1 MKLLECH
8 RQFPLGTPESTCNDL
23 LPPSSPSVSLP
34 IPPSPS
40 TALPISVLSSL
51 CNLWFQKYHRWFPI
65 LHNLSLLNVLE
76 ENSQNLELSPLYVV
90 IKAIAAVTLPNTPT
104 QDTFDQYQR
113 EQISNAYRQE
123 ITMHAM
129 DQLSLPSLQ
138 AVLIITII
146 ELGAGKMSKFWNLV
160 ALCKRYLT
168 RSPFVIQLGL
178 IMFEY
183 RMAMQLGLRDL
194 VVNQCSNFNNAS
206 LLPPRMLPLPN
217 TLVEQEEKIRAY
229 WMTEVLDASST
240 MGVGWN
246 LGLTIPDQQSWL
258 PCSDNVWTSAQ
269 SFVSV
274 ATFGDFDLSS
284 SFSLYVTLVGNEL
297 YVVHQFLQQP
307 FDQTT
312 SDGRAKWQSECR
324 AVDERL
330 QKWRESSP
338 LLASFAGCYD
348 VATDE
353 MQIVFDPIIVMSFA
367 VFDSAI
373 IALYQRLAFPPS
385 GLDKQHG
392 PFYYAIQRCLDACDE
407 MTSVVR
413 SVKDVDLENMG
424 PHIIFPIFVAS
435 RFFLGKLL

>member
-1 MKLLECH
+1 
-8 RQFPLGTPESTCNDL
+8 
-23 LPPSSPSVSLP
+23 
-34 IPPSPS
+34 
-40 TALPISVLSSL
+40 
-51 CNLWFQKYHRWFPI
+51 
-65 LHNLSLLNVLE
+65 
-76 ENSQNLELSPLYVV
+76 
-90 IKAIAAVTLPNTPT
+90 
-104 QDTFDQYQR
+104 
-113 EQISNAYRQE
+113 
-123 ITMHAM
+123 
-129 DQLSLPSLQ
+129 
-138 AVLIITII
+138 
-146 ELGAGKMSKFWNLV
+146 
-160 ALCKRYLT
+160 
-168 RSPFVIQLGL
+168 
-178 IMFEY
+178 
-183 RMAMQLGLRDL
+183 MQLGLRDL

-206 LLPPRMLPLPN
+206 LLPPRMLPLPC

-246 LGLTIPDQQSWL
+246 LGLLTPEQQSWL
-258 PCSDNVWTSAQ
+258 PCSDNVWTSPQ

-284 SFSLYVTLVGNEL
+284 SFALYVTLVANEL

-330 QKWRESSP
+330 QKWRDSNP
-338 LLASFAGCYD
+338 LLASFSGCYD
-348 VATDE
+348 VTPDE
-353 MQIVFDPIIVMSFA
+353 MQIVFDPIIVMAFA
-367 VFDSAI
+367 IFDSAI

-392 PFYYAIQRCLDACDE
+392 PFYHAIQRCLDACDE

-435 RFFLGKLL
+435 RFFLGKSL